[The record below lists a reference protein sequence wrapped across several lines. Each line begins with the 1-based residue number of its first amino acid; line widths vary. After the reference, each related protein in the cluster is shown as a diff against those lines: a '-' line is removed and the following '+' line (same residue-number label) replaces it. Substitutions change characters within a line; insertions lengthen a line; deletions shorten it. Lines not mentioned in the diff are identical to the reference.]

1 MQQGFNR
8 KEVIEKIT
16 PVIENAAMKNGLI
29 PIEIDFQKESGKWF
43 LRIFVFC
50 NDHPVTLDDCE
61 KLTNTIDDFLN
72 EIIPVKYYL
81 EVSSPGLE
89 RKFKSLQE
97 FTIFKGKKIKLKI
110 KNPLSEENNQ
120 KVFTGYIEDFQKNIG
135 LTFKNIEDDEIIV
148 VNEDNIASAQLIFD
162 DYKGEQHD

>member
-1 MQQGFNR
+1 MQQGFSR
-8 KEVIEKIT
+8 KDIIEKIT
-16 PVIENAAMKNGLI
+16 PVIENASMKNGLI

-43 LRIFVFC
+43 LRIFVYC

-97 FTIFKGKKIKLKI
+97 FTIFKGKKIKLKT
-110 KNPLSEENNQ
+110 KNQLIENSTE
-120 KVFTGYIEDFQKNIG
+120 KVFTGFIEDFQKNVG
-135 LTFKNIEDDEIIV
+135 LIFKNAENNEIYTV
-148 VNEDNIASAQLIFD
+148 KEENIASAQLIFD
-162 DYKGEQHD
+162 DYKGEHND

>member
-1 MQQGFNR
+1 MQQNFSR
-8 KEVIEKIT
+8 KDVIEKIT
-16 PVIENAAMKNGLI
+16 PVIENASMKNGLI

-43 LRIFVFC
+43 LRIFVYC

-61 KLTNTIDDFLN
+61 KLTNTIDDYLN

-97 FTIFKGKKIKLKI
+97 FTIFKGEKIKLKL
-110 KNPLSEENNQ
+110 KNPLSEDNPQ

-135 LTFKNIEDDEIIV
+135 LIFKNIENDEIYTI
-148 VNEDNIASAQLIFD
+148 EEGNIASAQLIFD
-162 DYKGEQHD
+162 DYKGERHD

>member
-8 KEVIEKIT
+8 KEIIEKIT

-43 LRIFVFC
+43 LRIFIYC
-50 NDHPVTLDDCE
+50 NDHPVNLDDCE
-61 KLTNTIDDFLN
+61 NLTRSIDNFLD

-89 RKFKSLQE
+89 RKIKSTKE
-97 FTIFKGKKIKLKI
+97 FSIFKGKKIKLKLKTQI
-110 KNPLSEENNQ
+110 EETET
-120 KVFTGYIEDFQKNIG
+120 KVFHGFIEDFQKNIG
-135 LTFKNIEDDEIIV
+135 LIFKDEESENIYTIS
-148 VNEDNIASAQLIFD
+148 EDNIASAQLIFE
-162 DYKGEQHD
+162 YKGEKDD

>member
-1 MQQGFNR
+1 MQQSFSR
-8 KEVIEKIT
+8 KEIIEKIT
-16 PVIENAAMKNGLI
+16 PVIENASMKNGLI

-43 LRIFVFC
+43 LRIFVYC

-97 FTIFKGKKIKLKI
+97 FTIFKGKKIKLKL
-110 KNPLSEENNQ
+110 KKSLSEENSQ
-120 KVFTGYIEDFQKNIG
+120 KIFSGFIEDFQKNIG
-135 LTFKNIEDDEIIV
+135 LIFKNAENDEIFTV
-148 VNEDNIASAQLIFD
+148 SEDNIVSAQLIFD
-162 DYKGEQHD
+162 DYKGEHHD